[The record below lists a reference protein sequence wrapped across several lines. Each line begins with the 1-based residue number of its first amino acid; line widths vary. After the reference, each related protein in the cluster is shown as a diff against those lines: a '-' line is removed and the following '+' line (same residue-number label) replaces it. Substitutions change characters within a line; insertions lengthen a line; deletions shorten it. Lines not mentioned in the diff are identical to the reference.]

1 MSLKIKELKKKVLE
15 LINSIIGNGI
25 GGIGTKYD
33 GITQEIYIDKFIDV
47 LAKEN
52 IKSRENYVENYQNA
66 LIEVMNLLFG
76 NSVSFPECLKNNLKE
91 NGELIVQAFMK
102 DNLQTYP
109 IRQESHTYDVIS
121 DIIDESIKEM
131 EINAGTKVYS
141 SEEMFTMKLDIV
153 NLLESILISH
163 PNYLLTLL
171 SNMDTIAES
180 HYPEICLSWLMSV
193 DENYKYFVKNEDDEQ
208 EEETRSKWRFI
219 NPICRP
225 FTIACPVDV
234 TVYDSKGNKVAEII
248 NDEPQEIEGS
258 SIIATIN
265 EDGEKVVYLPT
276 NESYTVILNA
286 TDNGTMSCFLNEY
299 SYTTNTD
306 VRKINYYDIKIQK
319 GDEFICQVPKYEG
332 NWQDDFSQGTN
343 LEYIL
348 TNETTGEMLMPNDMF
363 VGKDAEN
370 AVYNVEVDVND
381 ENCGIVFG
389 GGERSIGQYCKL
401 TAIAKADSEFTGW
414 YDENGN
420 LLSKDTE
427 FTVKGYK
434 DIKIEA
440 RFVSTKKEETGDND
454 NSVAFEKE
462 SDQVVTVDTSIKPDK
477 ASEKEQSTKK
487 QVVINKIKYRI
498 DTKTKKAIVIGTTYK
513 KIKKI
518 VIPATITDSGIKYKV
533 TVIKKNAFMTLKKLK
548 KVTIGKNVTTI
559 EKKAFY
565 KCRKLSKVTV
575 RSKKLKTVNKKAIY
589 KCNKEVQFIVPKT
602 KKKKYKKMLK
612 GMEKVK

>member
-1 MSLKIKELKKKVLE
+1 
-15 LINSIIGNGI
+15 
-25 GGIGTKYD
+25 
-33 GITQEIYIDKFIDV
+33 
-47 LAKEN
+47 
-52 IKSRENYVENYQNA
+52 
-66 LIEVMNLLFG
+66 MNLLFG